1 MATST
6 KPHLAHL
13 VPVLWSD
20 LPLCSGTL
28 MELGISPIV
37 TSGLIIQLLV
47 GSKLINVDQSK
58 RRDRALYQGAQKLF
72 GMLVTLG
79 QAVVYV
85 VSGMYGD
92 VNTLGAGNAILIIV
106 QLFVAGMVVI
116 VLVNACTQALRLCA
130 SMLTRC
136 LFLPPRTSCCK
147 RATVWALA
155 SVSSLPPTFARA
167 SCGTPSAP
175 PPSTLAAVPSSR

>member
-1 MATST
+1 
-6 KPHLAHL
+6 
-13 VPVLWSD
+13 
-20 LPLCSGTL
+20 

-130 SMLTRC
+130 SMLTHVAC
-136 LFLPPRTSCCK
+136 FILPGRAAAKGLRFGLWHQSLHCHQHLREHRVERLQPHHHQRWPRYRVRGKQPSNKAAVCAP
-147 RATVWALA
+147 RATCANNL
-155 SVSSLPPTFARA
+155 
-167 SCGTPSAP
+167 
-175 PPSTLAAVPSSR
+175 